1 MPTYSLS
8 YLELIIGMSLKAI
21 NLRSFGPTIA
31 SKIEYFTG
39 AFLMSKDGT
48 VLSIVRVFAV

>member
-39 AFLMSKDGT
+39 AFFMSKDGT
-48 VLSIVRVFAV
+48 VLSVVRVFAV